1 MINEQWVE
9 SFGRTSSA
17 SNKSQWS
24 CEPHDPQ
31 QLNMGFIVTLL
42 LAMVKTFVF
51 LFMQFE
57 NAICKAHVDV
67 LLSPYIWPTFQ
78 CPTYMRVFM
87 ITALLV
93 LLMIMITMFIRK
105 KIMIVIMRMMLAGKG
120 KRRENWGQMSGR
132 WIVQPHAAADMM
144 IMVIIGICTHSSWWY
159 WWWNNYGR
167 CDEYDD

>member
-51 LFMQFE
+51 RFMQFE

-93 LLMIMITMFIRK
+93 LLMMIITMFISIIDNDCDYEDDVGRK
-105 KIMIVIMRMMLAGKG
+105 
-120 KRRENWGQMSGR
+120 REAEGELRSNVWSVNSATARCCWHDDNGDHWNMYTFF
-132 WIVQPHAAADMM
+132 MM
-144 IMVIIGICTHSSWWY
+144 ILMM
-159 WWWNNYGR
+159 
-167 CDEYDD
+167 E